1 MNVQLKGRK
10 AYTSYPKTLQTL
22 LKFGFIFVD
31 VYENPNRTLSKD
43 TLDNTIKEF
52 MTELSKSARK
62 DSG

>member
-10 AYTSYPKTLQTL
+10 AQTSYPTTLQTL

-31 VYENPNRTLSKD
+31 VYENPTRPLKKD

-52 MTELSKSARK
+52 MTELAKSAKK